1 MKKRFFTTLLA
12 ISALGLTLTSC
23 GETTNDPENVQLYAQ
38 IVTNGSL
45 TYKPMTLSGN
55 NISCPKQVFIVNG
68 CRCELSGD
76 LLSSPSGT
84 GNFKLVLRVTRDD
97 DVYTYQVISLSA
109 TSAINTTNIESTNG
123 SCDLVLAT
131 YTLTSGNLSN
141 LTLSYSQS
149 VVKGDGTGGG
159 TTSTITIDD
168 VLSTSSTNPVQ
179 NKVITAEL
187 NKKSTVIANP
197 SVPES
202 ASSLQS
208 ITIDGVSYKIVG
220 QTSES
225 EDISGGLYRHRISEV
240 SVVTATTRKALIV
253 YSTSA
258 TSVNS
263 DSLLTSL
270 LSNAISIHL
279 EERPN
284 ISATGSN
291 YPTKD
296 IIAISYDSSSK
307 RLSCVVATS
316 ASTTSL
322 SVTTLSINFIMGSS
336 DDVTPLLNG
345 SGGTNVVAN
354 PSDNATDTLDT
365 IQIGGIVYN
374 LPIGGSG
381 IANIDSSV
389 TQTSTNPVTSQGIYN
404 FANPIK
410 TDVAYLTS
418 TVDTLSSNYDTL
430 NTSVETMSTR
440 LDSVYEWYIGVN
452 NDWFTV
458 NLYNNVSY
466 MVPLISAGNTP
477 SDKRRL
483 NFAKINGQFIAKA
496 SNAVENYNIE
506 VQEPLVSGQ
515 NIKSVNGVSLLGAGN
530 LTIEEGDTITSVSA
544 TQSNIDISYTTQTIG
559 GTTKIRYATFTGNF
573 QNGEMASAIRN
584 KSIVGAFAYITF
596 YQESSGS
603 YLPGSQTF
611 VYPISQLVIDNSNTS
626 ISVNAI
632 VVDIEIGTAFINY
645 ARADMTLLVRY
656 S

>member
-1 MKKRFFTTLLA
+1 M
-12 ISALGLTLTSC
+12 ALRPIEKIGGVVKVT
-23 GETTNDPENVQLYAQ
+23 DNVQLYAQ

-97 DVYTYQVISLSA
+97 DAYTYQVISLSA

-131 YTLTSGNLSN
+131 YTLTNGTLSD

-159 TTSTITIDD
+159 TTPTITIDD

-187 NKKSTVIANP
+187 NKKSTVVANP

-240 SVVTATTRKALIV
+240 SVLTATTRKTLIV

-258 TSVNS
+258 TPVNS

-284 ISATGSN
+284 ISAISSN

-296 IIAISYDSSSK
+296 VIAISYDSSSK
-307 RLSCVVATS
+307 KLSCVVATS
-316 ASTTSL
+316 ASTISL

-345 SGGTNVVAN
+345 SGGTSVVAN
-354 PSDNATDTLDT
+354 PSDNATDTLET
-365 IQIGGIVYN
+365 IQIGGIVYS
-374 LPIGGSG
+374 LPNGSG
-381 IANIDSSV
+381 SGYANVDSSV

-404 FANPIK
+404 FVNPIK
-410 TDVAYLTS
+410 NDVKDLKDTTTTLYDWYTMVDNAY
-418 TVDTLSSNYDTL
+418 
-430 NTSVETMSTR
+430 
-440 LDSVYEWYIGVN
+440 
-452 NDWFTV
+452 FTIS
-458 NLYNNVSY
+458 LYNDVSY
-466 MVPLISAGNTP
+466 IVPLLSAGNT
-477 SDKRRL
+477 STSKRIL
-483 NFAKINGQFIAKA
+483 NLAKINGQSVAKA
-496 SNAVENYNIE
+496 SNRAESYNIE
-506 VQEPLVSGQ
+506 VQERLVNGQ

-559 GTTKIRYATFTGNF
+559 GTTKIRYAIFTGNF

-584 KSIVGAFAYITF
+584 KNIVGAFAYIIF
-596 YQESSGS
+596 YQESAGS
-603 YLPGSQTF
+603 YLPGSQTS
-611 VYPISQLVIDNSNTS
+611 VYPISQLVIDSSNTS